1 MPELRKD
8 PITGRWVIF
17 STDRAS
23 RPQAMG
29 EGKAPESPKA
39 DDCPFCEGNEGKT
52 PPEIYSVREWGSATN
67 GPKWRVRVVPN
78 KYPAL
83 RIEGELEKRGE
94 GIYDR
99 MNGVGAHEVF
109 IEGPRHLT
117 TPAGLS
123 PSLLLDAGA
132 AHRERMRDLRKDRRL
147 AYGLL
152 FKNVGRTAGA
162 SLPHNH
168 SQLIATPVVPVLV
181 QHEMDGA
188 KRFFDYRGRC
198 LFCDMVQQEIS
209 DKERLVEAGDR
220 FVAFVPYAARF
231 PYETW
236 ILPRRHASHFEELED
251 EDLAAYAA
259 ILGSCLRRLEKALG
273 NPPYNTMLHSGPW
286 VGGALESY
294 HWHLEVIPRVTTAAG
309 FEWGSGFYINP
320 VLPELAA
327 VELRKVVP

>member
-1 MPELRKD
+1 LPELRKD

-17 STDRAS
+17 SSERSA
-23 RPQAMG
+23 RPQGAG
-29 EGKAPESPKA
+29 EGRGPEPGGGGE
-39 DDCPFCEGNEGKT
+39 CPFCEGHEKST
-52 PPEIYSVREWGSATN
+52 PPEIYAVREFGTGANTP
-67 GPKWRVRVVPN
+67 GWRVRVVPN
-78 KYPAL
+78 KFPAL
-83 RIEGELEKRGE
+83 RIEGDLEKHGE

-109 IEGPRHLT
+109 VEGPRHLT
-117 TPAGLS
+117 TPGELS
-123 PSLLLDAGA
+123 PSLQLDAGA
-132 AHRERMRDLRKDRRL
+132 AHRERMRDLRKDRRF

-162 SLPHNH
+162 SLLHNH

-198 LFCDMVQQEIS
+198 LFCDMVEQEIS
-209 DKERLVEAGDR
+209 DKARLVEASER

-231 PYETW
+231 PYEMW
-236 ILPRRHASHFEELED
+236 ILPRGHQSHFEAIDD
-251 EDLAAYAA
+251 EDLAAYAT
-259 ILGSCLRRLEKALG
+259 ILASCLRRLEKTLDR
-273 NPPYNTMLHSGPW
+273 PPYNTMLHTGPW
-286 VGGALESY
+286 IDGALDHY

-320 VLPELAA
+320 VLPEFAA
-327 VELRKVVP
+327 VELAKAAT